1 MKKQVGV
8 EKTDGPGIV
17 LVAGSGRSGT
27 TWVGNVLGACD
38 RCIDVFEPL
47 APWCEL
53 GKRAPCKT
61 DALPNEGALRHVWD
75 EENHEEWMHF
85 WHTVLEGAVTD
96 PWLRNDAE
104 ITKRL
109 GDRQKGSVFE
119 NRMWWMI
126 RNTLR
131 AGLSLSY
138 DFRLR
143 FAKHRIV
150 KTIRA
155 NLILELLQ
163 QFFDPRI
170 VYILRHPC
178 AVIGSRISNGWPPGY
193 NELVYAGHLS
203 NTIQADRDRLPLGEL
218 TVVEQHAIDWC
229 IENRTAVEWARKY
242 GWFLADYESLQVA
255 PGKVFDVLSEHL
267 GLHLTE
273 RARRRIGKPVSTPSN
288 SNAPN
293 LPWHYPLSLEDGEH
307 VLAVCRELNCEL
319 YGRERFATVPTS
331 SIDLGPAAS

>member
-193 NELVYAGHLS
+193 NELVY
-203 NTIQADRDRLPLGEL
+203 
-218 TVVEQHAIDWC
+218 
-229 IENRTAVEWARKY
+229 